1 MAKLKRNMKMQDKYL
16 KFSDFNGNPY
26 EDIRNRAKNERSAAI
41 RNAFRAIF
49 GGRTKTDDTL
59 EF

>member
-1 MAKLKRNMKMQDKYL
+1 MQDKYL
-16 KFSDFNGNPY
+16 KVSEFNAMPY

-41 RNAFRAIF
+41 RDAFRAIF
-49 GGRTKTDDTL
+49 GSRTKTTDTL

>member
-1 MAKLKRNMKMQDKYL
+1 MQDKYL
-16 KFSDFNGNPY
+16 KFGDFDGNPY

-41 RNAFRAIF
+41 RDAFRAIF
-49 GGRTKTDDTL
+49 GSRTKTDHTL